1 MKNQYF
7 SVIKFPVFVSISLI
21 LLTALFFFFSVSGY
35 ASLGLSL
42 VEKIIYGVIFG
53 VILLLIITWLLVL
66 SSTHRKIK
74 NKILKTN
81 LKWMMFH
88 VYYFLAMVINL
99 LFIQS
104 RVSLWESFL
113 NFNNEIVLT
122 NHLGKKHKKVL
133 LLLPHCLQNSKCQI
147 RVTDDIMNCEECG
160 KCVIAHLKKWANQES
175 VHAAVASGGSIAR
188 KLIVEHKP
196 EVIVAVACH
205 RDLVEGTRDAWM
217 LPVYAVLNERPHGP
231 CFETT
236 VSLANVE
243 YAVQKFI

>member
-66 SSTHRKIK
+66 SSTHRKIQ
-74 NKILKTN
+74 NKILKTY

-122 NHLGKKHKKVL
+122 NHLGKKHNKVL
-133 LLLPHCLQNSKCQI
+133 LLLP
-147 RVTDDIMNCEECG
+147 
-160 KCVIAHLKKWANQES
+160 IACKIPS
-175 VHAAVASGGSIAR
+175 VRYV
-188 KLIVEHKP
+188 
-196 EVIVAVACH
+196 
-205 RDLVEGTRDAWM
+205 
-217 LPVYAVLNERPHGP
+217 
-231 CFETT
+231 
-236 VSLANVE
+236 
-243 YAVQKFI
+243 